1 MSNDIVG
8 GAIAAAGMWVIL
20 AAGIMGLTPSKSHD
34 HIWVVTGSEMI
45 RSHPDLVRAT
55 TPNDNASRLETGGGR
70 GLIPEG

>member
-45 RSHPDLVRAT
+45 RSHPELVRIAPPARVLSTGNAT
-55 TPNDNASRLETGGGR
+55 GEKLRL
-70 GLIPEG
+70 PEG